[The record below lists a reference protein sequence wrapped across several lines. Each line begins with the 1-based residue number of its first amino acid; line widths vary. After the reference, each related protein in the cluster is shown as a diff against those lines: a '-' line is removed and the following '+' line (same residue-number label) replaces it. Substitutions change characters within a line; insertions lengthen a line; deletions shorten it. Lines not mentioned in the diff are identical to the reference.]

1 MEAVYLFSSM
11 IVFGLIMIAILSYR
25 ERKYKKEH
33 PEELSNKKKEKAA
46 IAFSFFFYTNR

>member
-25 ERKYKKEH
+25 ERKYEH
-33 PEELSNKKKEKAA
+33 PEECK
-46 IAFSFFFYTNR
+46 